1 MDTWDAGELYER
13 YMGRWSRRLAPP
25 FLAWLDAAPGARW
38 LDVGC
43 GTGALASAV
52 LDACHPALVVGI
64 DPSEAFVAA
73 ARHGIPSATFEVGDA
88 ELLPYRD
95 RSFDVCVSAIAL
107 NFVPDPARA
116 LAEMRRVTATGGR
129 IAAYV
134 WDYAGGMELLRAF
147 WDAAVAL
154 DPAAAELDEARRFP
168 LCAPG
173 ALASAF
179 RDAGLVE
186 VEGHALRM
194 ETGFASFDEY
204 WAPFLGGQGPAPS
217 YVAGLPPARRADLEA
232 RLRERIV
239 ARAGGEIV
247 MTATAWAAQGRV
259 PA

>member
-13 YMGRWSRRLAPP
+13 YMGRWSRRLAPT
-25 FLAWLDAAPGARW
+25 FLAWLEAPPGARW

-43 GTGALASAV
+43 GTGALAAAV
-52 LDACHPALVVGI
+52 LGASHPALVVGI

-73 ARHGIPSATFEVGDA
+73 ARHGVPSATFEVGDA

-95 RSFDVCVSAIAL
+95 RSFDVCVSGISL

-116 LAEMRRVTATGGR
+116 LDEMRRVTAPGGR

-134 WDYAGGMELLRAF
+134 WDYAHGMEMLRAF

-154 DPAAAELDEARRFP
+154 DPAAAGLDEASRFP
-168 LCAPG
+168 LCAEV

-186 VEGHALRM
+186 VEGRTLRI
-194 ETGFASFDEY
+194 ETRFASFDEY

-217 YVAGLPPARRADLEA
+217 YVASLPPARRADLEA
-232 RLRERIV
+232 RLRARIV
-239 ARAGGEIV
+239 AGAGGEIT
-247 MTATAWAAQGRV
+247 MSARAWAAQGRV